1 VIEGTGAFNIAYGRW
16 NVRKI
21 YLLGIRRYAKDILT
35 FRLKCT
41 RHNYLSYQRRLK
53 MDDFLLMSVMKQ
65 IMFQVLFNQ
74 KRAVFFISGPF
85 PATTEAV

>member
-1 VIEGTGAFNIAYGRW
+1 VLSTLHMAVGMFEKYISLASGEGSET
-16 NVRKI
+16 KI
-21 YLLGIRRYAKDILT
+21 RTT